1 VARARW
7 TAILLTLVL
16 SASLFALPALGA
28 PKASDLGGGAQKAG
42 KAGGAPGHNKDQTS
56 PDDQSPGDEEEAEP
70 SPSPQPSASPS
81 APPKGP
87 TGTEGQGPGDRGSR
101 SQDEVDSAEAVL
113 LTTSISALPSTILV
127 GEASQVVAHVANT
140 GDSTASNLTVDI
152 SVPSQLDI
160 TDAGPEPF
168 ESVSGGDTIR
178 FHLGSLPA
186 GESAEAWLDL
196 EGAHQTSPSGATV
209 AATATS
215 GEIVSSASAR
225 IVVGGS
231 TGNENLA
238 LTTSS
243 NRLLVQL
250 GQLVNYSITVTN
262 VGDTTLHD
270 VAVVDRLPA
279 EIRYHSV
286 AFTPVVDAVQVGES
300 GGKQDIV
307 WVKDSLRPGRSIT
320 VTWTGCAASL
330 GDFAA
335 FNSVT
340 VKADEVRPVNGER
353 TTYLGT
359 AAVSS
364 TSNPTFD
371 PIVKARRIERTI
383 TKPVGGDGTQGSL
396 LPITGLENPT
406 PLVVALVLIALGGLV
421 LWSRRWQ
428 EPSRK
433 WTAIALALV
442 LTASA
447 ACVDGDPN
455 ATATKPDA
463 GQSENEP
470 KKDKKKKE
478 EVRGR
483 RIQKNGNKNGNGN
496 GNGDGGQTG
505 AEPGGDP
512 SSDPVAPSL
521 PPATGPVV
529 AAPVPTT
536 PIPTEQVTV
545 TRRVVTTVGLGDL
558 PIDVLGARPSDNQM
572 SYTWNEAAGK
582 ITRATSSVGFTKGAT
597 VELMTELGFGGD
609 QIDVTVVVRNLS
621 RNRRLAVN
629 GNLIHDVSGSS
640 GSIASF
646 SAPVDTVLAPGGE
659 VSARFTYLLPSGDYD
674 ATARFQPN

>member
-1 VARARW
+1 MARARW

-16 SASLFALPALGA
+16 SASVFALPALGA

-42 KAGGAPGHNKDQTS
+42 KSGDTPGHNKDQTS
-56 PDDQSPGDEEEAEP
+56 PDDQSPGDQAGAKP

-81 APPKGP
+81 APPKPP
-87 TGTEGQGPGDRGSR
+87 TGTGGQGSGSP
-101 SQDEVDSAEAVL
+101 DESAPPEAAQL
-113 LTTSISALPSTILV
+113 STSVSASPSTILV
-127 GEASQVVAHVANT
+127 GETSHVVAQVTNT
-140 GDSTASNLTVDI
+140 GDSTASSLTVEI

-160 TDAGPEPF
+160 MDAGPEPF
-168 ESVSGGDTIR
+168 ESVNGGDTVR

-196 EGAHQTSPSGATV
+196 EGGHQTSPSGATV
-209 AATATS
+209 MATATS
-215 GEIVSSASAR
+215 GELVSSGSAQ
-225 IVVGGS
+225 IVVVGS
-231 TGNENLA
+231 TGNENLE

-250 GQLVNYSITVTN
+250 GELVNYSITVTN

-270 VAVVDRLPA
+270 VIVVDRLPG

-286 AFTPVVDAVQVGES
+286 AYTPAVDAVQVGES
-300 GGKQDIV
+300 GDEQDIV
-307 WVKDSLRPGRSIT
+307 WVKNSLRPGRSIT
-320 VTWTGCAASL
+320 VRWTGRAASL

-335 FNSVT
+335 INSVT
-340 VKADEVRPVNGER
+340 VKADEVRPINEER

-359 AAVSS
+359 VAVSG
-364 TSNPTFD
+364 TSNPPFD
-371 PIVKARRIERTI
+371 PIVKTRRIERTI
-383 TKPVGGDGTQGSL
+383 TQPVEGAQGSL
-396 LPITGLENPT
+396 LPITGLEDPT
-406 PLVVALVLIALGGLV
+406 PLVVALVLIALGGLA
-421 LWSRRWQ
+421 LWSRRWR

-433 WTAIALALV
+433 WTAIALAVV

-447 ACVDGDPN
+447 ACVDNEPD

-463 GQSENEP
+463 GQSKNEP
-470 KKDKKKKE
+470 KKDKKKQ

-483 RIQKNGNKNGNGN
+483 RIQKNGNGN

-512 SSDPVAPSL
+512 SGDPVDPASPPVAP
-521 PPATGPVV
+521 PVV
-529 AAPVPTT
+529 AAPAPTT
-536 PIPTEQVTV
+536 PVPTEEVTV
-545 TRRVVTTVGLGDL
+545 TRRVVTTIGLGDL

-582 ITRATSSVGFTKGAT
+582 ITRATSSVVFTKGAT

-621 RNRRLAVN
+621 RNRRLAVS

-640 GSIASF
+640 DSIASF

-659 VSARFTYLLPSGDYD
+659 TSARFTYLLPSGDYD
-674 ATARFQPN
+674 VSARFQPN